1 MDALTL
7 RDKLSKRIVKLR
19 LERKMTSEQLA
30 IKIGLSKSG
39 LRYIERGMKD
49 PRVSTL
55 EMIADG
61 LRVPIV
67 DLFNF
72 EEGA

>member
-1 MDALTL
+1 
-7 RDKLSKRIVKLR
+7 
-19 LERKMTSEQLA
+19 MTSEQLA
-30 IKIGLSKSG
+30 NKIGLSKSG

-61 LRVPIV
+61 LRIPIV
-67 DLFNF
+67 DLFHF